1 MAESQ
6 SLEKALDTG
15 SALGNAHVHAQFH
28 LLCGEVDRGADW
40 VERAIEERDQSMMV
54 YLRFVVCKE
63 LRASHRWPKIAKMLN
78 LAE

>member
-1 MAESQ
+1 M
-6 SLEKALDTG
+6 
-15 SALGNAHVHAQFH
+15 
-28 LLCGEVDRGADW
+28 
-40 VERAIEERDQSMMV
+40 ERAIEERDQSMMV